1 MPSGWPCLA
10 MGERGIEAMDFCT
23 NCGAR
28 TTGAHFCTGCGAP
41 VGAPEAVATTPLNPP
56 DTSSWVGTV
65 DRPRSRRM
73 TVALLGIPL
82 LLAAVGIGW
91 WLRPHS
97 SAAPAVA
104 LTPPAASTAVVVT
117 PAPVPSTASPT
128 YAVPTYPEPSYPP
141 STPTTDTGAA
151 NAPDPLAGTPYW
163 SVIVTSA
170 AQADGGRA
178 TAETS
183 AASLR
188 GRGFTDA
195 FVVFSSTVP
204 SLNSGY
210 WVAATGRYAHRDDAS
225 ATSLRVAAAGF
236 ADAYPRCFGS
246 SAAACGS

>member
-1 MPSGWPCLA
+1 M
-10 MGERGIEAMDFCT
+10 EFCT
-23 NCGAR
+23 NCGER
-28 TTGAHFCTGCGAP
+28 TTGAQFCTGCGAP
-41 VGAPEAVATTPLNPP
+41 LGAPEPVGTTPPK
-56 DTSSWVGTV
+56 SSWVGTA
-65 DRPRSRRM
+65 DRRTSRRT
-73 TVALLGIPL
+73 TVALIGVPL
-82 LLAAVGIGW
+82 LLAAAGVGW

-104 LTPPAASTAVVVT
+104 LTTPAASTPVVIP
-117 PAPVPSTASPT
+117 PAPVPSTAAPT
-128 YAVPTYPEPSYPP
+128 YAVPTYPPPSYPA
-141 STPTTDTGAA
+141 STPTTDTGVT

-188 GRGFTDA
+188 ARGFTDA

-210 WVAATGRYAHRDDAS
+210 WVAATGKYAHRDDA
-225 ATSLRVAAAGF
+225 AVTSLRVAAAGF